1 MAFFGASQQQGASPR
16 LMLENK
22 ARYSSSIILV
32 LAIVTFISVLM
43 TAFGYDLFFYFSF
56 YVPWFI
62 AVITALYTGKY
73 PPEFYE
79 DMGGWENMKF
89 LPSGVFVVGF
99 VIALLMVAALVLV
112 FVTSLKNKKRG
123 VLIGAILYSVDTVL
137 MLVLAGLDFTMLMDY
152 LFHALA
158 LFYLWSGYSAILKL
172 EKMPPE
178 EPANTAPAAS
188 DFYSGDN
195 VPEDFPVETPVEE
208 TPAETPVEETPSD
221 EFRL

>member
-1 MAFFGASQQQGASPR
+1 
-16 LMLENK
+16 
-22 ARYSSSIILV
+22 
-32 LAIVTFISVLM
+32 
-43 TAFGYDLFFYFSF
+43 
-56 YVPWFI
+56 
-62 AVITALYTGKY
+62 
-73 PPEFYE
+73 
-79 DMGGWENMKF
+79 
-89 LPSGVFVVGF
+89 
-99 VIALLMVAALVLV
+99 
-112 FVTSLKNKKRG
+112 
-123 VLIGAILYSVDTVL
+123 
-137 MLVLAGLDFTMLMDY
+137 MLMDY